1 MKRTTLF
8 FFLLLA
14 LSGLQMPSAR
24 SPRDTDPHATAPNV
38 LFIAVDDLKPLLNAY
53 GESRMKTPNID
64 RLARMG
70 TVFLNNYCQQAV
82 CAPTRASLLTG
93 QRPDY
98 TQVWDLETLM
108 RDKNPDI
115 LTLPQ
120 YFRQN
125 GYTTAGLGKVFDS
138 RAVDKETDKP
148 SWSIPYDKLTKEDYA
163 AGYGPPKANY
173 YQAPETL
180 KLLADIRAKAEGM
193 GLKGD
198 ELKNYL
204 NLNRGP
210 AVESAEVP
218 DDAYQDGAVA
228 RKAVKT
234 IARLAKD
241 GKPFFYAVGFVRPHL
256 PFVSPKKYWDL
267 YDREQINTAAY
278 QKFAADSPQFAY
290 QASGELVNNY
300 LLPNGEHF
308 QKGYTPQ
315 PVEVQKELIHGYYA
329 SVSYMDSQV
338 GKLLDAI
345 DEQGLTKN
353 TIIVL
358 WGDHGWHLGDH
369 GIWCKHTNF
378 EQATRAPL
386 IFAAPGL
393 TGGQKA
399 EGLTEFVDVF
409 PTLTDL
415 AGLKTPD
422 NLAGKSLVPMM
433 KNPNATVK
441 RFAQSQYPRG
451 TKENGK
457 LMGYAIRTPRY
468 RYVAWFAEDY
478 DKNKILPDARPIA
491 EELYD
496 YRDDP
501 NEQVNS
507 AASRDHQN
515 VLKEHQVLLTEFLG
529 SQRQAR

>member
-1 MKRTTLF
+1 MKQKA
-8 FFLLLA
+8 LLLL
-14 LSGLQMPSAR
+14 LSLLFVFPNLRAQPKNK
-24 SPRDTDPHATAPNV
+24 PNV

-93 QRPDY
+93 MRPDY
-98 TQVWDLETLM
+98 TQVWDLQTLM

-125 GYTTAGLGKVFDS
+125 GYATTGLGKVFDN
-138 RAVDKETDKP
+138 RAVDKDTDKP
-148 SWSIPYDKLTKEDYA
+148 SWSIPYDKLDEEDYA
-163 AGYGPPKANY
+163 AEYGKPKATY

-180 KLLADIRAKAEGM
+180 KLLADIRAKAEKL
-193 GLKGD
+193 GLKGE
-198 ELKNYL
+198 ELKGYL
-204 NLNRGP
+204 NKNRGP

-228 RKAVKT
+228 KKAVKT
-234 IARLAKD
+234 LARLAKA

-256 PFVSPKKYWDL
+256 PFVSPKRYWDL
-267 YDREQINTAAY
+267 YDREEINPAAY

-290 QASGELVNNY
+290 QASGELVNAY
-300 LLPNGEHF
+300 LLSNGERYPT
-308 QKGYTPQ
+308 GYAPKPT
-315 PVEVQKELIHGYYA
+315 EMQKELIHGYYA
-329 SVSYMDSQV
+329 SVSYMDAQV
-338 GKLLDAI
+338 GKLLDAL
-345 DEQGLTKN
+345 DAQGLTKN
-353 TIIVL
+353 TIVVL

-386 IFAAPGL
+386 LIAAPGL
-393 TGGQKA
+393 TGDQKA
-399 EGLTEFVDVF
+399 KGLTEFVDIF
-409 PTLTDL
+409 PTLTEL
-415 AGLKTPD
+415 AGLKTPA
-422 NLAGKSLVPMM
+422 NLAGKSLVPLM

-441 RFAQSQYPRG
+441 RYAQSQYPRA
-451 TKENGK
+451 TKEKGK
-457 LMGYAIRTPRY
+457 LMGYALRTDRY

-478 DKNKILPDARPIA
+478 DKNKILPTARPIA

-496 YRDDP
+496 YEDDP
-501 NEQVNS
+501 NEEINF
-507 AASRDHQN
+507 AARADHQK
-515 VLKEHQVLLTEFLG
+515 VLKEHRGYLTEFLG
-529 SQRQAR
+529 SQTQAR

>member
-1 MKRTTLF
+1 MRKTS
-8 FFLLLA
+8 FFLLLSFA
-14 LSGLQMPSAR
+14 LQSLGAQPTKKPSAIR
-24 SPRDTDPHATAPNV
+24 PNV
-38 LFIAVDDLKPLLNAY
+38 LFIAVDDLKPLLSAY

-125 GYTTAGLGKVFDS
+125 GYTTTGLGKVFDS
-138 RAVDKETDKP
+138 RSVDKMLDEP
-148 SWSIPYDKLTKEDYA
+148 SWSVPFDKLEEADYA
-163 AGYGPPKANY
+163 AGYGRPKANY
-173 YQAPETL
+173 YQGPETL
-180 KLLADIRAKAEGM
+180 KLLEEIRTKAGKM
-193 GLKGD
+193 GLKG
-198 ELKNYL
+198 EKLKDYL
-204 NLNRGP
+204 NKNRGP

-228 RKAVKT
+228 KKAVAT

-241 GKPFFYAVGFVRPHL
+241 GQPFFYAAGFVRPHL
-256 PFVSPKKYWDL
+256 PFVAPRKYWDL
-267 YDREQINTAAY
+267 YDREEINTAAY
-278 QKFAADSPQFAY
+278 QQFATDSPQFAY
-290 QASGELVNNY
+290 QASGELVNAY
-300 LLPNGEHF
+300 LLPNGDRYPT
-308 QKGYTPQ
+308 GYAPKPT
-315 PVEVQKELIHGYYA
+315 EMQKELIHGYYA
-329 SVSYMDSQV
+329 AVSYMDAQV
-338 GKLLDAI
+338 GKLLDAL

-386 IFAAPGL
+386 IIAAPGL

-415 AGLKTPD
+415 AGLKTPEK
-422 NLAGKSLVPMM
+422 LAGKSLVPMM

-441 RFAQSQYPRG
+441 RFAQSQYPRS
-451 TKENGK
+451 TKEYGK

-478 DKNKILPDARPIA
+478 DKNKVLPNVRPIA

-496 YRDDP
+496 YEDDP
-501 NEQVNS
+501 NEEINF
-507 AASRDHQN
+507 AAHSDHQDA
-515 VLKEHQVLLTEFLG
+515 LKEHQVLLTEFLG
-529 SQRQAR
+529 SQPQAR